1 MKFIFILKDDYC
13 ARLKK
18 IQESL
23 MPTDLKPNESPKK
36 QQPEPEPESDIE
48 IIETPKDLVQ
58 VFIFVTSFENNRQ
71 FDRWILSGS
80 DSFASK
86 LVGTQFN
93 R

>member
-1 MKFIFILKDDYC
+1 MKFIFILKEDYC

-23 MPTDLKPNESPKK
+23 MPTDLKPNETPKK

-58 VFIFVTSFENNRQ
+58 VFIFVTSFENNR
-71 FDRWILSGS
+71 
-80 DSFASK
+80 
-86 LVGTQFN
+86 
-93 R
+93 